1 MTINENNIQQIVEIN
16 RLIHNC
22 RAEIKTYQRI
32 ATQLAT
38 ANCSFEISI
47 NFHNND
53 LHNSNTA
60 KLAAIAPDAVMG
72 AMLTG
77 QPFAE
82 LNNMKLPA
90 CRHRILDSVT
100 ESTGLRIVNAL
111 IMEREAYEKKLREQ
125 LIQIT
130 ELAMH
135 ENPIQS
141 LHQKETV

>member
-22 RAEIKTYQRI
+22 QADIKTYQGI

-38 ANCSFEISI
+38 ANCSFAITI
-47 NFHNND
+47 DFHNKD
-53 LHNSNTA
+53 LHNSNAA
-60 KLAAIAPDAVMG
+60 KLASISTDAVMG

-82 LNNMKLPA
+82 INNIKLPV
-90 CRHRILDSVT
+90 CRHRVIDSVT

-111 IMEREAYEKKLREQ
+111 IMERQAYEKKLREQ

-130 ELAMH
+130 ELAIH

-141 LHQKETV
+141 LHENSNA